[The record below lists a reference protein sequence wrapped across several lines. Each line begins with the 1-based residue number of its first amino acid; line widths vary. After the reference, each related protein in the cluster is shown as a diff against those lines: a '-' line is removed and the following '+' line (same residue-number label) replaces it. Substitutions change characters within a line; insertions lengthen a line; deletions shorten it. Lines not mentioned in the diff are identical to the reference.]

1 MERRLVMFAHH
12 PDQFS
17 SGDLARFT
25 DVLRLPSGQSLT
37 VRFVAP
43 GDADALQSYFRS
55 LSQNSRYR
63 RLMGAANELPP
74 SELDKS
80 THVGA
85 HNIFA
90 VVAEI
95 AVDGVHVIA
104 GEARYAFDPETLS
117 AEFGISIGDSF
128 QGQGIGSA
136 MLANLE
142 CRSAALG
149 ATHLIGDTLRNN
161 EAMVALA
168 RKSGF
173 GFKPTPGDWKQ
184 VRFEKSLSRA
194 IEDIPC
200 ESWRL
205 AAASGFLVSAASAAL

>member
-1 MERRLVMFAHH
+1 MFARH

-17 SGDLARFT
+17 ADDLSRFT
-25 DVLRLPSGQSLT
+25 DVLRLPSGKSLT

-43 GDADALQSYFRS
+43 DDADALQSYFRS

-74 SELDKS
+74 SELDKA

-85 HNIFA
+85 QNIFA
-90 VVAEI
+90 VVAELRI
-95 AVDGVHVIA
+95 DGTDTIV
-104 GEARYAFDPETLS
+104 GEARYAFDPQTLNT
-117 AEFGISIGDSF
+117 EFGISIDDRF
-128 QGQGIGSA
+128 QGQGIGAA

-161 EAMVALA
+161 EAMIALA
-168 RKSGF
+168 RKLGF
-173 GFKPTPGDWKQ
+173 GFKPSPGDWKQ
-184 VRFEKSLSRA
+184 VRFEKSLARA
-194 IEDIPC
+194 IADIPC

-205 AAASGFLVSAASAAL
+205 AAASGFSANALSPAL

>member
-1 MERRLVMFAHH
+1 MFAHQ
-12 PDQFS
+12 PDQLS
-17 SGDLARFT
+17 TDNLGRFT
-25 DVLRLPSGQSLT
+25 DVLRLPSGQSLS
-37 VRFVAP
+37 VRFVVP
-43 GDADALQSYFRS
+43 DDADALQSYFRS

-63 RLMGAANELPP
+63 RLMGAASELPP
-74 SELDKS
+74 SELDKAM
-80 THVGA
+80 HVGA

-95 AVDGVHVIA
+95 AVDGVRVIA

-117 AEFGISIGDSF
+117 AEFGISIDDRF

-161 EAMVALA
+161 EAMIALA

-184 VRFEKSLSRA
+184 VRFEKPLARA
-194 IEDIPC
+194 VEDIPC

-205 AAASGFLVSAASAAL
+205 AAASGFSANRLSPAI